1 VKEQKSKKVEF
12 SLDQIQNNPATKSQL
27 KGFIEEVVLVQRQ
40 MKTAKES
47 LKDIVDQAKES
58 LGMPPKVLM
67 KLAKE
72 NMDPGVIEAEVHEL
86 EEIQAVAEAMESTKP

>member
-1 VKEQKSKKVEF
+1 MKEQKSKKVEF